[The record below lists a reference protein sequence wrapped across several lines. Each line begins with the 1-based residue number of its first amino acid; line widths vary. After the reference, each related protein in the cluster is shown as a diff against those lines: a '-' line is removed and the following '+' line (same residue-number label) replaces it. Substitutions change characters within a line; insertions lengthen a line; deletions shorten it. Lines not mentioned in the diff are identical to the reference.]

1 MYNIKGNLLHNAP
14 GSDPK
19 SRKAMVNLKGS
30 RQLTRTELYYRKI
43 HDDPAFICAVEA
55 EKERMQS
62 ESIPDDL
69 DVGGHE
75 SAEEDGFGEGGSG
88 SREVSARGDH
98 VTMEKVMIGEENIMP
113 AEGMKNKKMQESG
126 HDLQL
131 GRKLVKQW
139 LAEAPEDVQLEIEQ
153 LAKED
158 SEQKAKVPEEG
169 SPEAVK
175 Q

>member
-1 MYNIKGNLLHNAP
+1 MYNIKGNLLRNAP

-19 SRKAMVNLKGS
+19 SRKAVVNLKGS
-30 RQLTRTELYYRKI
+30 HRLMRTELYYRKI
-43 HDDPAFICAVEA
+43 HDDPAFIRPVEA
-55 EKERMQS
+55 EKEQMQS

-88 SREVSARGDH
+88 SREVSTRGDH
-98 VTMEKVMIGEENIMP
+98 TTTEKVMIGEENITP
-113 AEGMKNKKMQESG
+113 AEGTKNKKMQESG

-131 GRKLVKQW
+131 GCKLVKQW

-158 SEQKAKVPEEG
+158 SE
-169 SPEAVK
+169 
-175 Q
+175 